1 MAKFTWSEAFL
12 SIEGEG
18 PHSGKATAYIRL
30 ARCNFTCAMFNNP
43 ERKVDAK
50 GYAPLNFHPKDFNTI
65 QELTP
70 MEVGCDTQYSVNPAF
85 AHMWLKGDEAEL
97 SQAMLNLLPG
107 KSWKHPKNG
116 TRVIL
121 SLTGGEPTLAWKTIP
136 TLLMHPNM
144 DELETVLFETNC
156 AVKFKQE
163 FIDGLNIWIE
173 EGKSRG
179 LNRKIVWSNSP
190 KLAASGEAYDKAIIP
205 EIAIMQRGVS
215 NYEQYFKFVC
225 DALPEHFDEV
235 AHAMDDYHAAGIPNS
250 SDVLIMPMSCT
261 EDQQKKIMQWV
272 ADECIQRGYVYC
284 HRVHNTVYENAIGK

>member
-1 MAKFTWSEAFL
+1 M

-43 ERKVDAK
+43 DKIVTDK
-50 GYAPLNFHPKDFNTI
+50 GYAPLDFHPKDFKTV

-70 MEVGCDTQYSVNPAF
+70 MEVGCDTQYSVNPEF
-85 AHMWLKGDEAEL
+85 SHMWLNGNEAEL
-97 SQAMLNLLPG
+97 SQAVLDVMPFG
-107 KSWKHPKNG
+107 RVDHPDFG

-136 TLLMHPNM
+136 TLLMHPNL
-144 DELETVLFETNC
+144 DELEIVLFETNC

-163 FIDGLNIWIE
+163 FIDGLNDWIE
-173 EGKSRG
+173 AGYTRG
-179 LNRKIVWSNSP
+179 LNRKVVWSNSP
-190 KLAASGEAYDKAIIP
+190 KLAASGEDYDKAIIP
-205 EIAIMQRGVS
+205 EIAVMQRGVS

-225 DALPEHFDEV
+225 DDNAEHFDEV
-235 AHAMDDYHAAGIPNS
+235 ANTMVKYAQAGIPT
-250 SDVLIMPMSCT
+250 DVPVLIMPMSCT
-261 EDQQKKIMQWV
+261 EDQQKQIMRNV
-272 ADECIQRGYVYC
+272 ADECIMRGFVYC

>member
-1 MAKFTWSEAFL
+1 MAKFTWSEVFM

-50 GYAPLNFHPKDFNTI
+50 GYAPLDFIPADFKTV

-85 AHMWLKGDEAEL
+85 AHMWKKGDEAEL
-97 SQAMLNLLPG
+97 SQVLLDVMPHG
-107 KSWKHPKNG
+107 SVAHPVNG
-116 TRVIL
+116 TKCIL

-136 TLLMHPNM
+136 TLLMHPNL
-144 DELETVLFETNC
+144 DDLETVLFETNC

-163 FIDGLNIWIE
+163 FIDGLNDWIIDGAE
-173 EGKSRG
+173 RG
-179 LNRKIVWSNSP
+179 LDRTVVWSNSP
-190 KLAASGEAYDKAIIP
+190 KLAASGEDYAKAILP
-205 EIAIMQRGVS
+205 EIAEMQRGVTS
-215 NYEQYFKFVC
+215 YEQYFKFVC

-235 AHAMDDYHAAGIPNS
+235 ATAMADYHDGGTPLNAP
-250 SDVLIMPMSCT
+250 VLIMPMSCT
-261 EDQQKKIMQWV
+261 EQQQQQIMMSV

-284 HRVHNTVYENAIGK
+284 HRVHNTVYQNAIGK